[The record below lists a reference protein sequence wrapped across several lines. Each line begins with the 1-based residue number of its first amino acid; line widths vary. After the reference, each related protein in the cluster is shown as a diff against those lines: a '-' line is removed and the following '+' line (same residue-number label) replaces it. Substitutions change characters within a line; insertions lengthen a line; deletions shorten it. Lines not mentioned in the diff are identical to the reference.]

1 MPIKSAVQPNAAD
14 TVSSVERSET
24 PVSRLMAPS
33 KQMAKSM
40 SEKGA

>member
-14 TVSSVERSET
+14 AVSSVERGDT
-24 PVSRLMAPS
+24 PAGRLKAPS